1 MTEENELTVLLLS
14 SSYPRHS
21 TDNSSI
27 FIRYLAKGLA
37 QEGAK
42 IHVLAPDHP
51 TVDKTPLDQSVTNHW
66 FQYLPRRWQTL
77 AYGSGIL
84 PNLKKKPLLYLQV
97 PFFLASMF
105 FNLFWQC
112 KKIKPDIIH
121 AHWVIPQG
129 FIAILVGKL
138 LNIPVITTAHGGDA
152 FSLNNGF
159 LSRLKRLTLRHS
171 NAWTSNTPSTA
182 QAFGHSNS
190 TPAPNIIP
198 MGVHIKSFQS
208 GSVENI
214 SGTETRNIIL
224 FVGRLVEKK
233 GVKYLIEAFN
243 QLPPQT
249 QQDSVLWII
258 GEGDERVALETQAE
272 KLGIKDIKFWGQV
285 QNNKL
290 PDFYAAASIF
300 IAPSIIDSKGDT
312 EGQGVILLEAMASGI
327 PIISTNVG
335 GIPDVITHGETGL
348 LVQANNSTELSEAT
362 LSLLSKN
369 ELAKELTKN
378 AQLNVKKNYAWAN
391 ISQQFISLFK
401 KYRKGAIGIRD
412 NYPDTGR

>member
-1 MTEENELTVLLLS
+1 MPKENELTVILLS
-14 SSYPRHS
+14 SSYPRY
-21 TDNSSI
+21 TADNSSI
-27 FIRYLAKGLA
+27 FLRYLANSLVR
-37 QEGAK
+37 EGAR

-51 TVDKTPLDQSVTNHW
+51 TVDNTPLDKLVINHW
-66 FQYLPRRWQTL
+66 FQYLPRSWQTL

-97 PFFLASMF
+97 PFFLTSMF
-105 FNLFWQC
+105 FNLIWQC

-138 LNIPVITTAHGGDA
+138 LNIPVVTTAHGGDA
-152 FSLNNGF
+152 FSLNSGL
-159 LSRLKRLTLRHS
+159 LSRLKRLTLRHCK
-171 NAWTSNTPSTA
+171 AWTSNTPATA
-182 QAFGHSNS
+182 QAFGKASLIP
-190 TPAPNIIP
+190 TPNIIP
-198 MGVHIKSFQS
+198 MGVDIDSFQN
-208 GSVENI
+208 GSIENI
-214 SGTETRNIIL
+214 GEHETRNIIL

-233 GVKYLIEAFN
+233 GVTYLIEAFN
-243 QLPPQT
+243 KLPNKN
-249 QQDSVLWII
+249 QQDSILWII
-258 GEGDERVALETQAE
+258 GEGDERQALETQAK
-272 KLGIKDIKFWGQV
+272 KLGIKNIKFWGQV

-300 IAPSIIDSKGDT
+300 VAPSIIDSKGDT

-335 GIPDVITHGETGL
+335 GIPDVISHNETGL
-348 LVQANNSTELSEAT
+348 LVQANNSSELSEAI

-378 AQLNVKKNYAWAN
+378 ARLKVEKTYAW
-391 ISQQFISLFK
+391 SVVSEQFISLFK
-401 KYRKGAIGIRD
+401 EGKKD
-412 NYPDTGR
+412 